1 MLLCRLAR
9 FLITELGMMVMPS
22 ASLASRFL
30 EPLTRPWAVVGAS
43 MAGGGVAWGDASSEA
58 LRVAWHL
65 LHLLLSL

>member
-1 MLLCRLAR
+1 LAQ
-9 FLITELGMMVMPS
+9 FLIEVLGMMVMPS

-43 MAGGGVAWGDASSEA
+43 VAGGGVAWSDASQEA
-58 LRVAWHL
+58 IRVALHL

>member
-1 MLLCRLAR
+1 M
-9 FLITELGMMVMPS
+9 IVMPS

-43 MAGGGVAWGDASSEA
+43 VAGGGVAWSDASQEA
-58 LRVAWHL
+58 IRVAWHL